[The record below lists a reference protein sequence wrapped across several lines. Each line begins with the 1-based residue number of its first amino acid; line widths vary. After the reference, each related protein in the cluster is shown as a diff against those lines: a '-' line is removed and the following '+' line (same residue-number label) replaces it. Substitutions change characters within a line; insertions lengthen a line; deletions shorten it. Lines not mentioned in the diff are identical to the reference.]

1 MTDKTSPS
9 QIRLRDPLSEV
20 TRKERRLLL
29 SVALLGIVLVKTGLV
44 PSKVSALGIEF
55 SQTNQQSILRVLA
68 FVVIYFL
75 CAFALYGLSDFLA
88 WRFEFMLSVREGWRS
103 RRESEKNMRM
113 RDEEQD
119 DTERFHRQFRLSS
132 FVFFLSSPASALR
145 AFFDFVLPI
154 VIGAYAIVILF
165 KH

>member
-29 SVALLGIVLVKTGLV
+29 STALLGIVLVKTGLV

-55 SQTNQQSILRVLA
+55 SQTDQQSILRILA

-75 CAFALYGLSDFLA
+75 CAFTLYGLSDFLA
-88 WRFEFMLSVREGWRS
+88 WRFEFVLSVRESWRTQ
-103 RRESEKNMRM
+103 RERERAKGFSVDRD
-113 RDEEQD
+113 DEE
-119 DTERFHRQFRLSS
+119 RFYRQFRLSP
-132 FVFFLSSPASALR
+132 FIHRLSSPASVLR
-145 AFFDFVLPI
+145 AFFDFVL
-154 VIGAYAIVILF
+154 
-165 KH
+165 